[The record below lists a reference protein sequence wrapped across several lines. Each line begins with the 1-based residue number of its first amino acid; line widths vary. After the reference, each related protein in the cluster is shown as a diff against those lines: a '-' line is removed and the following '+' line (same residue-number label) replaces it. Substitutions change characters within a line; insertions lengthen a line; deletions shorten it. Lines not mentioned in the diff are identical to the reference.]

1 MRAWVLKK
9 MNEYL
14 GEEEHTLTDFILSK
28 LQRKCQ
34 PKELLTG
41 ENIELF
47 YHFLFFTYLLI
58 FESLF
63 YI

>member
-41 ENIELF
+41 ERIELF

-63 YI
+63 HI